1 MRREKIRMRN
11 NVADPLFLL
20 EIQINS
26 NDVKINTY
34 SIKSPEQ
41 ESLCAA
47 LFDRSKRR
55 KTAAPAPNKLYPKIY
70 LVHFKKYIYL
80 YSSEKNYIPNF
91 ELIGS
96 L

>member
-1 MRREKIRMRN
+1 MRN

-26 NDVKINTY
+26 NNVKINTY
-34 SIKSPEQ
+34 QESSVVEQ

-55 KTAAPAPNKLYPKIY
+55 KTAALAPNKLYTKIY
-70 LVHFKKYIYL
+70 LPTVHFKKYIYL